1 MMGKPAL
8 MVFLIAVCGFN
19 LLWNF
24 ALPFIL
30 GAVSDFDE
38 QGRMMGPA
46 IAMQMIGL
54 GGGPLLAA
62 QLIEGGSYY
71 FAEIVC
77 IAFFLTSY
85 VLLTIP
91 MLRHRNL
98 QTGSK

>member
-1 MMGKPAL
+1 L
-8 MVFLIAVCGFN
+8 TVFLIAVCGFN

-24 ALPFIL
+24 ALPIIL

-62 QLIEGGSYY
+62 QLIGGGSYHS
-71 FAEIVC
+71 AEVVC
-77 IAFFLTSY
+77 IVFFLTSY

-91 MLRHRNL
+91 MLRHRKL
-98 QTGSK
+98 QTGCK